1 MPTNNFKLFDQN
13 KANLLSDTE
22 YLNATQRLNGVQ
34 TGVASSQLQN
44 KFAYQVSLVAYAIA
58 QIMNQNGLDAS
69 DTLAVS
75 AFVGNLGG
83 SLLQKVADKATEEE
97 VIKGIVDNKY
107 ITPKNAKAL
116 ATTAIV
122 NVIADVGTTVT
133 MSKGDKTLTATVQSN
148 GYAILHPAELGD
160 WTVVFSYKGSQKTKV
175 YTLEVIGIVYVYPF
189 VVGATLEATSWDDI
203 ATASKF
209 GQAPNYWKVGDR
221 KNITVN
227 GVTYAAQII
236 GFDHDTL
243 TTADGSRTK
252 AGITFQLV
260 DCLKTT
266 YSMNDSNTN
275 NGGWNGS
282 TMRTST
288 MATLL
293 NQLPAALKN
302 VLKSVNKLSGTGG
315 GSTSG
320 TQTTHDKLFLLSEVE
335 IFGTTTYSVPG
346 EGTQYAYYKAGN
358 SKVKKVNGSAYG
370 WWERSPRSGY
380 ADYFCRVSDG
390 GDAYYYYASNSYG
403 VSFGFCV

>member
-22 YLNATQRLNGVQ
+22 YANATQRLNGVQ
-34 TGVASSQLQN
+34 TGVASSQLNN

-122 NVIADVGTTVT
+122 NVFADVGTTVT

-148 GYAILHPAELGD
+148 GCAILHPAELGD

-189 VVGATLEATSWDDI
+189 VVGATLEATSWDNI
-203 ATASKF
+203 AAVSKF
-209 GQAPNYWKVGDR
+209 GQAPNYWKVGDK

-260 DCLKTT
+260 DCLNTT
-266 YSMNDSNTN
+266 YSMNGSNTN
-275 NGGWNGS
+275 VNGWRGS

-293 NQLPAALKN
+293 NQLSSD
-302 VLKSVNKLSGTGG
+302 LKSVLEFVNKVTSVGSNSSGLET
-315 GSTSG
+315 TS
-320 TQTTHDKLFLLSEVE
+320 DKLFLLSEIEV
-335 IFGTTTYSVPG
+335 FGATQYSYAG
-346 EGTQYAYYKAGN
+346 EGKQYEYYTAGN
-358 SKVKKVNGSAYG
+358 STIKKVNGSANN
-370 WWERSPRSGY
+370 WWERSPHSGST
-380 ADYFCRVSDG
+380 DIFCNVHNNG
-390 GDAYYYYASNSYG
+390 NASYNGAIYSGG